1 MRIIHRHERQKLQLY
16 ALSHLL
22 WNWYLFI
29 HFMPCTREFWSR
41 KEKRI
46 ISIKMSSK
54 IYNLDIQSFV
64 RFTKT
69 KCIVTFSCV
78 WVRELSRSFFVV
90 DFFID
95 NLYKMSS
102 LRRFRLITFDITDT
116 LIKFRTAPGK
126 QYGEI
131 GSLFGITHHDHHDL
145 VAAFRSNW

>member
-16 ALSHLL
+16 ALSHLS

-29 HFMPCTREFWSR
+29 HFMPCIREFLR
-41 KEKRI
+41 KKEKRI
-46 ISIKMSSK
+46 MSIKNEFQNIQPRHSIIRS
-54 IYNLDIQSFV
+54 IYQNKVCL
-64 RFTKT
+64 
-69 KCIVTFSCV
+69 TFSCV
-78 WVRELSRSFFVV
+78 WVRELSRSFFLV
-90 DFFID
+90 DFFDIL
-95 NLYKMSS
+95 NKMSS